1 MAWRGQQTIASK
13 EYVCGYCG
21 NKVASIFG
29 YPDNADGTRFIYICP
44 HCECP
49 SFFLPGVQSPCV
61 LPGGHVASL
70 PKDIEALYREARE
83 SAAASAYTGAVM
95 ICRKLL
101 MNIAVAQG
109 ADVDKRFVEYVEYL
123 SAKGYIPPD
132 GKSWVDHIRE
142 KGNEANHEIRIMAK
156 EDAGELIVFTE
167 MLLKFI
173 YEFPSRIR
181 KCKP

>member
-1 MAWRGQQTIASK
+1 MASK
-13 EYVCGYCG
+13 EYVCGYCD

-29 YPDNADGTRFIYICP
+29 YFDESNPTHFIYICP
-44 HCECP
+44 HCECA
-49 SFFLPGVQSPCV
+49 SFFSPGQCPCV
-61 LPGGHVASL
+61 LPGEHVASL

-83 SAAASAYTGAVM
+83 SAAASAYTGAAM

-109 ADVDKRFVEYVEYL
+109 ADVDKSFVEYVEYL
-123 SAKGYIPPD
+123 CTKGYIPPD
-132 GKSWVDHIRE
+132 GKGWVDHIRE
-142 KGNEANHEIRIMAK
+142 KGNEANHEICIMTK
-156 EDAGELIVFTE
+156 EDANELIVFTG

-181 KCKP
+181 KSKP